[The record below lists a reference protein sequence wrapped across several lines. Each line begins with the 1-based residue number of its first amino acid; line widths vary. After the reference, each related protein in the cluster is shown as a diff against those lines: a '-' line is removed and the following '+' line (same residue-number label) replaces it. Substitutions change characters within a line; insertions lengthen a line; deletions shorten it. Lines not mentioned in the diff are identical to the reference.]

1 MLGKKLGMST
11 IKLSVF
17 DERDRTTGPRII
29 TIQTIDKTMV
39 KSGDG
44 VRSVVRNLELEIG
57 HFMLLLYETH
67 SQQLDPTIPLIFC
80 YD

>member
-17 DERDRTTGPRII
+17 DERDRTKDPRII

-39 KSGDG
+39 KSGDV
-44 VRSVVRNLELEIG
+44 VRSVVRNL
-57 HFMLLLYETH
+57 
-67 SQQLDPTIPLIFC
+67 
-80 YD
+80 